1 MVVLAKAIQHMVA
14 LEREQLPIQIVLQI
28 LVNFVSLVR
37 KTEFFIHPHPHSFLD
52 WRSYKVD
59 GIPELEKHRS
69 TLNNKGLRDPWIR
82 NYAWIYDPKAGAYP
96 TWRLT
101 TRIAFFGVRYAMV
114 ALATCLVT
122 EKILEKA
129 FPPFHGHIHL
139 YNPDQPHSD
148 DHDHHHH

>member
-1 MVVLAKAIQHMVA
+1 MVVLARQ
-14 LEREQLPIQIVLQI
+14 QLLIQIVFQI
-28 LVNFVSLVR
+28 LVNFVSLV
-37 KTEFFIHPHPHSFLD
+37 KNQNLLLLFSYSKFCHQFLD

-82 NYAWIYDPKAGAYP
+82 NYAWLYDPKTGAYP
-96 TWRLT
+96 NWRLT
-101 TRIAFFGVRYAMV
+101 VRTAFFGFRYAMV
-114 ALATCLVT
+114 ALATCFIT

-129 FPPFHGHIHL
+129 FPPFHGHLHL

-148 DHDHHHH
+148 DHHADHHHH